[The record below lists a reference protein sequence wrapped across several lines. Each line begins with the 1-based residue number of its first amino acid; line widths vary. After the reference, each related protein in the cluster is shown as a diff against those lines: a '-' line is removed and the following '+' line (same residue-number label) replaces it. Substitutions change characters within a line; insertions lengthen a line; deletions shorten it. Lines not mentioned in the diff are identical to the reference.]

1 MKGYIYKYVF
11 PNGRIYI
18 GQTLNPK
25 KRHYEHL
32 YASKHSKLSS
42 VCELAIAKYG
52 EAELEIIETIEV
64 GEHEKTKLAEQ
75 LNAAE
80 KRWIEEYDCTT
91 RSGKGYNVMNGGE
104 KKTPEQFIL
113 EDAWY
118 EIFDKKWKECL
129 ETFHVILFE
138 YIRPKLFHTNE
149 PLNKDERYVW
159 HGYKFMDYTI
169 GKETTFCGFFKR
181 HKAFPF
187 YYNIGDFD
195 YDEDNNLCEPANKD
209 EYLFGKVI
217 TVAINEH
224 WIRDIRETIWRE
236 LMKKKDKLI
245 RDYIK
250 GVEAN
255 SKL

>member
-1 MKGYIYKYVF
+1 MKGYIYKYLF

-42 VCELAIAKYG
+42 VCELAIAKHG
-52 EAELEIIETIEV
+52 EPEFEIIETIEV
-64 GEHEKTKLAEQ
+64 SDKEKTKLVEL

-80 KRWIEEYDCTT
+80 KKWINKYNCTT
-91 RSGKGYNVMNGGE
+91 KSGKGYNVMNGGE

-118 EIFDKKWKECL
+118 EIFDSNWKETL
-129 ETFHVILFE
+129 EIFHYILFE
-138 YIRPKLFHTNE
+138 CIRAKLFFTNE

-159 HGYKFMDYTI
+159 YGYKFIDYTI
-169 GKETTFCGFFKR
+169 EKETTFSGFFKR
-181 HKAFPF
+181 HKNDFH
-187 YYNIGDFD
+187 YYDIGDFD
-195 YDEDNNLCEPANKD
+195 YDEDGNLCEPANKD

-217 TVAINEH
+217 ADAINEH

-236 LMKKKDKLI
+236 VMKKKDKLI
-245 RDYIK
+245 RDYVK
-250 GVEAN
+250 KVEN
-255 SKL
+255 NGKL